1 MVPTMDEAIKA
12 LLRKYK
18 KAVRYMDNM
27 TIPPS
32 EKESY
37 MAVFMDL
44 VRDVQLLT
52 KDMTV
57 EEIDKM
63 MMDAE
68 VTK

>member
-1 MVPTMDEAIKA
+1 MDEAIKA
-12 LLRKYK
+12 LLRRYK

-27 TIPPS
+27 AILPS

-37 MAVFMDL
+37 LSAFMDL

-52 KDMTV
+52 KGMTV

-63 MMDAE
+63 MNDAE
-68 VTK
+68 VEG

>member
-1 MVPTMDEAIKA
+1 MDEAINS
-12 LLRKYK
+12 LLRRYK

-27 TIPPS
+27 AIPPA

-37 MAVFMDL
+37 LSVFMDL

-52 KDMTV
+52 KGMTV
-57 EEIDKM
+57 EQIDKM

-68 VTK
+68 VDV

>member
-1 MVPTMDEAIKA
+1 MDEAINS
-12 LLRKYK
+12 LLRRYK

-27 TIPPS
+27 TIPPA

-37 MAVFMDL
+37 LSVFMDL

-57 EEIDKM
+57 QEIEKM
-63 MMDAE
+63 MNESE
-68 VTK
+68 VGG